1 MRVNKEATEV
11 LSSNFQSVDASVSAK
26 TPPGPAFFPAASLNV
41 GLLFLGHIC
50 FLSSPTLK
58 SSYHRVIVGENN
70 LKFLPIYERVTV
82 TEVAVF
88 VCFLGPAASPETEE
102 HTTLPATSAL
112 EEMALYS
119 NKRKLRQGRRSLETA
134 VPT

>member
-1 MRVNKEATEV
+1 M
-11 LSSNFQSVDASVSAK
+11 
-26 TPPGPAFFPAASLNV
+26 
-41 GLLFLGHIC
+41 
-50 FLSSPTLK
+50 
-58 SSYHRVIVGENN
+58 IVGENN
-70 LKFLPIYERVTV
+70 LKSLLIYEHVTA

-88 VCFLGPAASPETEE
+88 VCFSGPAASPETEE
-102 HTTLPATSAL
+102 PTTLPATSAL